1 MLRIELKDMRFRAF
15 IISFMLMWLPIT
27 SQAAFLVSSNINYQS
42 ANDDS
47 AQQKSETSL
56 NYIKLQLAASINK
69 KDTFFLGWNI
79 NSWSKAIKYGT
90 TSEDE
95 YSILE
100 MGPKFTWF
108 TSDEY
113 RFYFAF
119 EYNPYSKGTRKITST
134 ERTTDGSSMGFGVG
148 YRLRI
153 TKAFSMGA
161 SLYQMTT
168 TVDTDTVTTTI
179 TDRGDKITFMLP
191 MLELSFN
198 FR

>member
-1 MLRIELKDMRFRAF
+1 MNFRAF
-15 IISFMLMWLPIT
+15 ILSRFILGLCLSLPLS

-42 ANDDS
+42 SKDES
-47 AQQKSETSL
+47 VEQTSENSL
-56 NYIKLQLAASINK
+56 NYIKFQLAASINK
-69 KDTFFLGWNI
+69 SNTLFIGWNI
-79 NSWSKAIKYGT
+79 NSWSKTVKYGT
-90 TSEDE
+90 GAEDE
-95 YSILE
+95 YSLLE

-119 EYNPYSKGTRKITST
+119 EYNPYSKGTRNIAGS
-134 ERTTDGSSMGFGVG
+134 ERNTDGSSTGYGIG

-153 TKAFSMGA
+153 TKSFALGA

-168 TVDTDTVTTTI
+168 TVDTDTVTTT
-179 TDRGDKITFMLP
+179 TTERGDKLTFMLP

>member
-1 MLRIELKDMRFRAF
+1 MRFQAF
-15 IISFMLMWLPIT
+15 IFLLLFMSYPT
-27 SQAAFLVSSNINYQS
+27 SSEAAFLISSNINYQS
-42 ANDDS
+42 DKDES
-47 AQQKSETSL
+47 AEQKSETSL

-69 KDTFFLGWNI
+69 RDTLFLGWNI
-79 NSWSKAIKYGT
+79 NSWSKSIKYGT
-90 TSEDE
+90 TNEDE

-119 EYNPYSKGTRKITST
+119 EYNPYAKGTRKIAGT
-134 ERTTDGSSMGFGVG
+134 ERDTDGSSMGFGVG
-148 YRLRI
+148 YRLKI

-168 TVDTDTVTTTI
+168 TVDTDTVTTT
-179 TDRGDKITFMLP
+179 TTQRGDKVTFMLP